1 MTTMFA
7 SLLTLQKV
15 SLEGLPS
22 SETNSFV
29 SCLNTLLNV
38 FYILALLVPILAL
51 AVVLVVRIIILW
63 VLIAISPIWIVLVVF
78 KKEDWL

>member
-78 KKEDWL
+78 NKEGVL

>member
-1 MTTMFA
+1 MFA